1 MPDNEKSKL
10 GWSEWSKEVKFA
22 VLGTAKS
29 TKEDWIDWIEC
40 FPKLWSLRGVD
51 RDIARQKSE
60 NIYCRLQDD

>member
-29 TKEDWIDWIEC
+29 TKEDWIEC